1 MGKSSSVWKNFLP
14 RMAVRA
20 MQQAA
25 AIASVTEINVAVS
38 DEAMEFRNAWPT
50 VGMPSIFAMSACPK
64 FISSFASG
72 RITDRKKKH
81 RMINLMN
88 PRIRFSRFDKE

>member
-1 MGKSSSVWKNFLP
+1 
-14 RMAVRA
+14 
-20 MQQAA
+20 MQQATVS
-25 AIASVTEINVAVS
+25 ASVTEINVAVS

-50 VGMPSIFAMSACPK
+50 VGMASIFAMSACPK

-81 RMINLMN
+81 PMINLIN
-88 PRIRFSRFDKE
+88 PRVLFSRFDKE